1 MAASFVLLRGSKP
14 APRKPAAKRNA
25 APEYSVQVACYR
37 YLKAVLPDAFVY
49 AVENAAQPKSD
60 NEGARMAFHAKRKNK
75 GIHPGVP
82 DLHVLMPGPVVLAVE
97 CKAPGGVVSEAQQDV
112 RDEVLR
118 RGGIWIVGAA
128 QSRHRHP
135 RDARPAGRTGSRSMG
150 FACGF
155 HRQREHA
162 LLMTALPLASGIYEG
177 LNWYVQAI
185 PGEEARLVT
194 VQGFVGP
201 RAVFQQVELI
211 APTGATVKRLIDGLL
226 APPKKRGR
234 K

>member
-118 RGGIWIVGAA
+118 RGGIWIVADGVESLRWELRKAGIAIRETLGQPAA
-128 QSRHRHP
+128 PARVRWASR
-135 RDARPAGRTGSRSMG
+135 AGSIDNASMP
-150 FACGF
+150 F
-155 HRQREHA
+155 
-162 LLMTALPLASGIYEG
+162 
-177 LNWYVQAI
+177 
-185 PGEEARLVT
+185 
-194 VQGFVGP
+194 
-201 RAVFQQVELI
+201 
-211 APTGATVKRLIDGLL
+211 
-226 APPKKRGR
+226 
-234 K
+234 